1 MSDDK
6 SKHPTDPAARLSE
19 LRSGGPKKPA
29 KVEAEHEVVEAE
41 EFSEAK
47 DESYSTLSAARMQ
60 KVMLEL
66 RFKTQDAEAFPYSFL
81 VRASF
86 NKSKGILLDFSLAKV
101 LIVGRNLRPLYAAI
115 VAQRAAVVKETDEL
129 YAEADFKADATV
141 VTKIELQEKKEDEDS
156 KE

>member
-6 SKHPTDPAARLSE
+6 PKHPPDPAARLSE

-29 KVEAEHEVVEAE
+29 KVEAEHELAEAE

-47 DESYSTLSAARMQ
+47 DKSFSTLSAERMQ
-60 KVMLEL
+60 KMMLEI

-101 LIVGRNLRPLYAAI
+101 RISGRNLRPLYAAI
-115 VAQRAAVVKETDEL
+115 VSQRAAVVKETDEL
-129 YAEADFKADATV
+129 YAEAVSTADATV
-141 VTKIELQEKKEDEDS
+141 VTKIELQEEKEVE
-156 KE
+156 EF